1 MKTQITK
8 LMAAAMLLAAS
19 FTGNAT
25 EKTTERS
32 LKVSA
37 KNSKAVVLQLGD
49 LSAGTEIS
57 IWGAGGQLLFHDNAT
72 GSEYAKVF
80 NLKSLAQGEIYLE
93 IENAG
98 TLEILPIEVTESSA
112 RIKRSA
118 EVIIEKPLVKQSKE
132 SAKVYFGQNG
142 ADMKVILFDQRN
154 DIVYRHHVADG
165 TGSKTYDLSKL
176 ENGSYKF
183 QFSANGRT
191 FFHTIILN

>member
-19 FTGNAT
+19 FTTNAT

-49 LSAGTEIS
+49 LPAGTEIS
-57 IWGAGGQLLFHDNAT
+57 IWGADGQLLFHDNAT

-80 NLKSLAQGEIYLE
+80 NLKSLEKGEIYLE

-112 RIKRSA
+112 KIKRSA
-118 EVIIEKPLVKQSKE
+118 EMIIEKPIVKQSKE
-132 SAKVYFGQNG
+132 NAKVYFGQNG
-142 ADMKVILFDQRN
+142 ADMKVTLFDQSN
-154 DIVYRHHVADG
+154 NIMYRHNVADG

-176 ENGSYKF
+176 ENGTYKF

-191 FFHTIILN
+191 FFHTVILN